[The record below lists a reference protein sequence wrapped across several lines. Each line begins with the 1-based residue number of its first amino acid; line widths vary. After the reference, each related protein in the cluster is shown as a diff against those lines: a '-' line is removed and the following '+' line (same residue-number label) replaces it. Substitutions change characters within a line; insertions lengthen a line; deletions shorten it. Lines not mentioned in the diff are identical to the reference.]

1 MKKSPIVSTI
11 MRIVGIAI
19 IAIGIV
25 MTAIP
30 MFNFDVFTFN
40 LGRSMVFAF
49 GFSFVGIFLIVISV
63 IYKSLSSNINNKL
76 STDEIS
82 EKVKK
87 NLEEEK
93 TKKEQSKNCPYC
105 DSPLNENTKK
115 CPNCGAQIK

>member
-11 MRIVGIAI
+11 IRIVGIAI

-25 MTAIP
+25 MTIIP
-30 MFNFDVFTFN
+30 MFNFNVFTFN

-63 IYKSLSSNINNKL
+63 IYKSLYSNNNNL

-82 EKVKK
+82 KKVKK

-93 TKKEQSKNCPYC
+93 IKKEQSKNCPYC
-105 DSPLNENTKK
+105 DSPLDENTKK
-115 CPNCGAQIK
+115 CPNCGAKVK